1 MMGVTLTATV
11 VTSSE
16 GRAEAKKIQPGNR
29 EWVKVIQGLILKVGT
44 STICSC
50 CSEKPSCVVVSK
62 QLLMITVGQQM
73 RRVWIGFDISRSTQS
88 PELLVFIAC

>member
-44 STICSC
+44 
-50 CSEKPSCVVVSK
+50 
-62 QLLMITVGQQM
+62 LYHL
-73 RRVWIGFDISRSTQS
+73 
-88 PELLVFIAC
+88 